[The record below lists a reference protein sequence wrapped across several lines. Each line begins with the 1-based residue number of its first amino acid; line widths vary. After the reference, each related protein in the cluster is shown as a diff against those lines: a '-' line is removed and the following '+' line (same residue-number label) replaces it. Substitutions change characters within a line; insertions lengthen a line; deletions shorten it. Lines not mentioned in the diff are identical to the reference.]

1 MINLEILFLLNFK
14 YDHDCDHA
22 NAHVHVN
29 GLIQPN
35 ASVNSR
41 VHDASVH
48 DHDGEWTQ
56 E

>member
-22 NAHVHVN
+22 NANPNAHVN

-35 ASVNSR
+35 VSVNSR
-41 VHDASVH
+41 VH